1 MWAFHTYSLQICI
14 SGNTA
19 LACKSHCFAVG
30 ETELTSRTR
39 IVFQRQQ
46 SKQVCSWRTKLLTG
60 MRARCRYVR
69 EQLKLMELHF
79 IIIQLR
85 IWASIDVS
93 SLADSWRSIYMC
105 IYITVGMQTDL
116 AKFSSQPLKPFLALR
131 SCGAFLPVCCA
142 PCSNLPTNKV
152 SPHPSL
158 S

>member
-1 MWAFHTYSLQICI
+1 MWAFHLPHIFTADTHFWEH
-14 SGNTA
+14 TA
-19 LACKSHCFAVG
+19 LACKSHCFAAG

-46 SKQVCSWRTKLLTG
+46 SKQVCSWRTKLLTA
-60 MRARCRYVR
+60 MRGRCRYVR

-116 AKFSSQPLKPFLALR
+116 AKFSFQPWKPFLALPAWLR
-131 SCGAFLPVCCA
+131 RFLTRLLCPVQQPA
-142 PCSNLPTNKV
+142 
-152 SPHPSL
+152 H
-158 S
+158 